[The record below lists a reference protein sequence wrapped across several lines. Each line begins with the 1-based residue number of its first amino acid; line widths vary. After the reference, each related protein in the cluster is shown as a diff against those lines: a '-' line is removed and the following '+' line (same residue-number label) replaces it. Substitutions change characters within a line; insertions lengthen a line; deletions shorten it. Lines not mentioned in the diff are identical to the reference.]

1 MSSSSN
7 SPSRPMP
14 IQDVEAFIYDD
25 TSHSMTAEFALDSSP
40 RTESPSAGQ
49 ASATHV
55 SDEQVSRIASEARAE
70 GVREG
75 ESRARTLTNDE
86 LDRERKRVADTL
98 AQFENERIQYYS
110 KVESELVQLALSI
123 AAKILH
129 REAQVD
135 RMLLASLVRI
145 ALQKLQQST
154 NIILKVPVGET
165 ATWQKYFQDISGL
178 QVFEDEL
185 LQASDCILETDVGSA
200 HLGVDA
206 QLKEIEKGF
215 FDLLAQ
221 RPTTK

>member
-1 MSSSSN
+1 MSSSSSN
-7 SPSRPMP
+7 AARPAP

-25 TSHSMTAEFALDSSP
+25 TAQHLTTDFADSNS
-40 RTESPSAGQ
+40 RTETPANGQ
-49 ASATHV
+49 TDAT
-55 SDEQVSRIASEARAE
+55 RISEEHLSQAASEARAQ

-75 ESRARTLTNDE
+75 ELRARAVIENE
-86 LDRERKRVADTL
+86 LLRERKRIAAAL
-98 AQFENERIQYYS
+98 AQFQNERTEYYS
-110 KVESELVQLALSI
+110 KVETELVHLALSI

-135 RMLLASLVRI
+135 RMLVASLVRI

-154 NIILKVPVGET
+154 NITLKVPVGET
-165 ATWQKYFQDISGL
+165 AIWQKYFVDIAGL
-178 QVFEDEL
+178 QVFEDENL
-185 LQASDCILETDVGSA
+185 EANDCVLETDVGSA
-200 HLGVDA
+200 HLGLDA

>member
-25 TSHSMTAEFALDSSP
+25 TSQNLTAEFAVDSAL

-49 ASATHV
+49 ANGVLV
-55 SDEQVSRIASEARAE
+55 SEDHVSRIASAAKAE
-70 GVREG
+70 GMREG
-75 ESRARTLTNDE
+75 ESRARASISEE
-86 LDRERKRVADTL
+86 LDRERKRIADVL
-98 AQFENERIQYYS
+98 AQFENERVEYYS

-135 RMLLASLVRI
+135 RMVLASLVRI

-165 ATWQKYFQDISGL
+165 AIWQKYFQDITGL
-178 QVFEDEL
+178 QVFEDEA
-185 LQASDCILETDVGSA
+185 LQANDCILETEVGSA